1 VLKLSSPIIVLAA
14 LAVIL
19 AGCGGGGSGSSSSSS
34 TSASSGAIDGVKV
47 GNCLN
52 ENDDFLVQPS
62 TDILTGQSPAGV
74 SFSLKIYPTAA
85 AAKAAL
91 AKKNPKTS
99 AIVETAVIDFTG
111 NPSPYKGAPPAKISK
126 IELNDIKACIDSSKK

>member
-1 VLKLSSPIIVLAA
+1 MLKLTSPIIVLAA

-19 AGCGGGGSGSSSSSS
+19 AGCGGGGGSNSSNTSG
-34 TSASSGAIDGVKV
+34 GAIDGVKV

-74 SFSLKIYPTAA
+74 SFSLKIYPTTAA
-85 AAKAAL
+85 ANAAL

-126 IELNDIKACIDSSKK
+126 IELADIKACIDSSRK